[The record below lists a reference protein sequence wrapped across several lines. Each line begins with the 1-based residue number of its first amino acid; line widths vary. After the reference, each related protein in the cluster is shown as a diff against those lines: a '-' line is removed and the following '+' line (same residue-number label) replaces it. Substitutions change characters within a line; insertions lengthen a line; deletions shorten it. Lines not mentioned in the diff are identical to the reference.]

1 MAIAI
6 MPLNKLNLSHTVG
19 FLTCLF
25 LSIHFM
31 PLKKTYAEASTSQ
44 LVVATD
50 NPYRSLALTELTQEP
65 QPQTP
70 QVDLTKSGDEMS
82 DTGAAASLL

>member
-1 MAIAI
+1 
-6 MPLNKLNLSHTVG
+6 
-19 FLTCLF
+19 
-25 LSIHFM
+25 M

-65 QPQTP
+65 QSQTP

-82 DTGAAASLL
+82 GTGAAASLL